1 MDNFNEKVVENL
13 KNEIECLNHS
23 LVKARQDSNFSMYKN
38 LINSYRETVMLINE
52 LSGNNLKVKH
62 GMIQKTEKII
72 LQVENGTITNE
83 DGNIILNKD
92 GIPHLDECKIKWAI
106 EKEIEEGINKI
117 DCYKDRKLMGVKAK
131 KFIDKYDIIIKF
143 NSDVDLSNFKLKINN
158 IMSNMSLKNLINKI
172 MLVRYIGNSKYSN
185 IVFRN
190 DEQLI

>member
-23 LVKARQDSNFSMYKN
+23 LTKARQDGNFSMYKN

-52 LSGNNLKVKH
+52 LSGNNLKVKSSV
-62 GMIQKTEKII
+62 IQTPEKII

-83 DGNIILNKD
+83 NNDIILSKNGVPQFD
-92 GIPHLDECKIKWAI
+92 DYKIKCAI

-117 DCYKDRKLMGVKAK
+117 DCYRERKLIDVKAN
-131 KFIDKYDIIIKF
+131 KFIDDEYDVVIKF

-158 IMSNMSLKNLINKI
+158 IISNMPLKNFIDKVL
-172 MLVRYIGNSKYSN
+172 LVRYIGNSKYSN
-185 IVFRN
+185 VVFRN
-190 DEQLI
+190 DK